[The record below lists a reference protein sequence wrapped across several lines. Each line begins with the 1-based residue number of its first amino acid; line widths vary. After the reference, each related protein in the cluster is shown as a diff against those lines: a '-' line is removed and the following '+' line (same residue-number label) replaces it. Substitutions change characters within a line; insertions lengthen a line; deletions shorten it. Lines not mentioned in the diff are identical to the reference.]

1 MFCAT
6 VDCLKNEVSK
16 RAPSRGRAN
25 LLPHEKKENG
35 NAPNRPPNRPP
46 TSPKVLIGR
55 VNRERSK
62 FAGEHTPY

>member
-1 MFCAT
+1 LFCAT
-6 VDCLKNEVSK
+6 FDCVKNEGEQ

-35 NAPNRPPNRPP
+35 NAPNRPP

-62 FAGEHTPY
+62 FAGEHTPS